1 VNGGSDWMSKR
12 LEDDEAAAFRR
23 QVFAEHRQKEA
34 ELLAAAKD
42 RAVER
47 GKEAFDLDRFE
58 EIYTIGKETGGTR
71 EERLAAREY
80 DYYVMF
86 EATMTMQEYAKRV
99 WEVNDFWD
107 GRR

>member
-1 VNGGSDWMSKR
+1 MTKVIRGDAAWASFDETSRQEDQKR
-12 LEDDEAAAFRR
+12 
-23 QVFAEHRQKEA
+23 AER
-34 ELLAAAKD
+34 LAAAKD

-47 GKEAFDLDRFE
+47 GKEPFDLDRFE